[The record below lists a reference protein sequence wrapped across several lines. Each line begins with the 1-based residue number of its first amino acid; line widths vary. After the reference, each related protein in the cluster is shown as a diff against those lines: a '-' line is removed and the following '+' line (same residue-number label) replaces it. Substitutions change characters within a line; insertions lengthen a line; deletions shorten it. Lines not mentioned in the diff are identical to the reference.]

1 MPKYTTPSIYVDE
14 ISNLP
19 PSVSEV
25 ASTIPAFLGYTEKAP
40 GDITDISPVPTRI
53 SSLSE
58 YNQLFGGPPESSV
71 SVKWKK
77 VAGKFKLDINQAEV
91 VHNLY
96 YALKMFFDNGG
107 GTCYIVSVGRYH
119 AQKSLAD
126 FQAGLTAL
134 KQEEEP
140 TLIVLSEACGLE
152 QPGDYYTICRQALEQ
167 CSTMTN
173 RFCILDVLS
182 DDINGKGF
190 RDENGIGEKNLKY
203 GAAYYPFLRT
213 TQRALVPE
221 DRIAVIESATRD
233 TKTLHE
239 IRLSDPELY
248 KAITTAL
255 TDPKYT
261 LILPPSSAIAG
272 VYAQVDRE
280 WGVWKAPA
288 NIVLMSVLKPMI
300 KITEEDQDKLNVS
313 PDGKS
318 INGIRSFVGKGTLV
332 WGARTMAGIENEW
345 RYISIRRLFNMIE
358 TSAIKASYFVV
369 FEPNDASTWL
379 KVKGILESY
388 LYGLWQQGALAGK
401 SPEEAYFVHVG
412 LGITMTAL
420 DITEGKL
427 IVELGV
433 AAVRPQEFITL
444 MLVHKLN
451 KV

>member
-1 MPKYTTPSIYVDE
+1 M
-14 ISNLP
+14 
-19 PSVSEV
+19 
-25 ASTIPAFLGYTEKAP
+25 
-40 GDITDISPVPTRI
+40 
-53 SSLSE
+53 SE

-77 VAGKFKLDINQAEV
+77 VAGEFKLDINQAEV

-96 YALKMFFDNGG
+96 YALRMFFGNGG
-107 GTCYIVSVGRYH
+107 GSCYIVSIGRYYS
-119 AQKSLAD
+119 QKSLAD

-134 KQEEEP
+134 KHEEEP

-152 QPGDYYTICRQALEQ
+152 QAGDYYTICRQALEQ

-182 DDINGKGF
+182 DDIKGF
-190 RDENGIGEKNLKY
+190 RDADGIGEKNLKY
-203 GAAYYPFLRT
+203 GAAYYPYLKT
-213 TQRALVPE
+213 SHRALVPE
-221 DRIAVIESATRD
+221 DRIAVIESATRY

-239 IRLSDPELY
+239 IGQSNPELY
-248 KAITTAL
+248 KAITTELANL
-255 TDPKYT
+255 KYT
-261 LILPPSSAIAG
+261 LTLPPSSAIAG

-280 WGVWKAPA
+280 RGVWKAPA

-318 INGIRSFVGKGTLV
+318 INGIRSFAGKGTRV
-332 WGARTMAGIENEW
+332 WGARTMAGKDNEW
-345 RYISIRRLFNMIE
+345 RYVSIRRLFNMIE

-369 FEPNDASTWL
+369 FEPNDTSTWL

-401 SPEEAYFVHVG
+401 TPEESYFVHVG

-420 DITEGKL
+420 DIREGKL

-451 KV
+451 KA